1 MSQSMSAEKSFQWMA
16 FPHRGRAKSFREGPY
31 TLQEALQEALQDEE
45 LEQAKTQSLSSTLSS
60 ALSLEEK
67 TQENVKGGERPLR
80 SWPPVDC
87 GRRARPFLGRRG
99 SGSQETRGVRRRA
112 FLVGRLLPRA
122 LAETLSS
129 HTGTVPSRP
138 VSSSA
143 RLQPSI
149 GEEWFPGQR
158 SLAEMSDREILG
170 TLFSAQVLG
179 SFSLTAFA
187 LAVFV
192 VLGIF

>member
-1 MSQSMSAEKSFQWMA
+1 MSQSMSAEKTFQWMA
-16 FPHRGRAKSFREGPY
+16 FPHRGRAQSLREASDAP
-31 TLQEALQEALQDEE
+31 QDEK
-45 LEQAKTQSLSSTLSS
+45 LEQAKTH

-67 TQENVKGGERPLR
+67 TQEKVKGGERPLR
-80 SWPPVDC
+80 LWPPMGC

-99 SGSQETRGVRRRA
+99 SESEETRGVRRRA
-112 FLVGRLLPRA
+112 FLGGRLLPRA
-122 LAETLSS
+122 LSETLSN
-129 HTGTVPSRP
+129 HTGTVPSRTD
-138 VSSSA
+138 SSSA